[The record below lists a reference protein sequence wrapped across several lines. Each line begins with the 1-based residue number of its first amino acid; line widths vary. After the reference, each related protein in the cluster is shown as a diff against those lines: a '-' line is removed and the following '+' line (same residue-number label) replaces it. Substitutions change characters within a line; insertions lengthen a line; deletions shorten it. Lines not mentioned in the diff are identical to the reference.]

1 MNKIFLIDDDEDD
14 HFLFKVALESIN
26 PALRCETAINGK
38 IGLQQLKNSDVL
50 PDIIFIDLNMPIMSG
65 FDFLLQIKKEEMLSH
80 LPVGIF
86 STSSLMQDNEM
97 AKELGARFFITKPND
112 FEALRKKLQQILL
125 ADFSKAE
132 FISFI

>member
-1 MNKIFLIDDDEDD
+1 MSKIFLIDDDEDD
-14 HFLFKVALESIN
+14 HFLFKVALEFIN
-26 PALRCETAINGK
+26 PALLCETAINGK

-65 FDFLLQIKKEEMLSH
+65 FDFLLQIKKEEKLSH

-97 AKELGARFFITKPND
+97 AEEFGARFFLTKPND
-112 FEALRKKLQQILL
+112 FQALRKKVQQIL
-125 ADFSKAE
+125 SAE
-132 FISFI
+132 FSTDDFISLM